1 VTAIQ
6 ARHAP
11 AVLANRVQL
20 ADRWGEP
27 DLGYVLIFRPDTAAS
42 AELARVQDQVLAIE
56 PALLR
61 QPVPQLHAS
70 IAWLLPVARDFD
82 APKDEIWA
90 QHREN
95 WLKLTAAVTD
105 GAPPM
110 RLRYQHVVLTDAAII
125 AVAPEPNP
133 VADLR
138 RALTSALDLP
148 WPITYS
154 DVGLV
159 HTSLLRYRQPLADP
173 AGLLRRLKSMP
184 ISIET
189 EVSEMLMVRE
199 FTFPTLAYEILR
211 TLPLGGGHR

>member
-1 VTAIQ
+1 MAGEASRTSQTGSASVLPVTAIQ
-6 ARHAP
+6 ARFAP
-11 AVLANRVQL
+11 AL
-20 ADRWGEP
+20 EP
-27 DLGYVLIFRPDTAAS
+27 T
-42 AELARVQDQVLAIE
+42 
-56 PALLR
+56 LLR
-61 QPVPQLHAS
+61 QPLPQLHAS
-70 IAWLLPVARDFD
+70 VAWLLPVARDFD

-90 QHREN
+90 VHGED
-95 WLKLTAAVTD
+95 WLKLTAAVMD
-105 GAPPM
+105 AAPPM

-133 VADLR
+133 VASVR

-159 HTSLLRYRQPLADP
+159 HSSLLRYRQPLADP
-173 AGLLRRLKSMP
+173 AGLMRCLESTP

-189 EVSEMLMVRE
+189 KVSEMLMVRE
-199 FTFPTLAYEILR
+199 FTFPTLDYEILR